1 MIPSTFTRS
10 LLSDPRELEHILPDL
25 SIFLGQHE
33 VEGSVTYVVE
43 LCVEELL
50 LNAMTH
56 GYRGETNR
64 PIALRLE
71 LHDSRNATLDVEDE
85 GESFDPHSTPE
96 PDFDGML
103 TGERIGGLG
112 LHLVRSLATSVE
124 YQRLENRNHVRVRII
139 PLPLAP
145 G

>member
-1 MIPSTFTRS
+1 MIQTTFTRS
-10 LLSDPRELEHILPDL
+10 LFSDPRELEHILPDL
-25 SIFLGQHE
+25 STFLGQHE

-56 GYRGETNR
+56 GYHGATNG
-64 PIALRLE
+64 PIALRIE

-85 GESFDPHSTPE
+85 GESFDPRSVPE

-103 TGERIGGLG
+103 TGDRIGGLG

-124 YQRLENRNHVRVRII
+124 YQRLDNRNHVRVKIL
-139 PLPLAP
+139 PLPLP
-145 G
+145 PR

>member
-1 MIPSTFTRS
+1 VSLPTFTRS
-10 LLSDPRELEHILPDL
+10 LRSDPRELEHILPDL
-25 SIFLGQHE
+25 ANFLGQHE

-56 GYRGETNR
+56 GYHGATDR
-64 PIALRLE
+64 PIAMHLE

-85 GESFDPHSTPE
+85 GDPFDLRSAPE

-103 TGERIGGLG
+103 DGDRIGGLG
-112 LHLVRSLATSVE
+112 VHLVRSLANSVE
-124 YQRLENRNHVRVRII
+124 YQRINNRNHVRIRIL
-139 PLPLAP
+139 PLPLSQR
-145 G
+145 